1 MDHQFALVEGG
12 EGVGGGGGEGE
23 GGVSMLC
30 KLISTFMPWMLIMV
44 MTEYL
49 PSH

>member
-12 EGVGGGGGEGE
+12 EGVGGGGEGE

-30 KLISTFMPWMLIMV
+30 ELIST
-44 MTEYL
+44 
-49 PSH
+49 